1 MKKKAESDSEIEAVR
16 VFFVKGVE
24 YDSRAGLPWGVT
36 QEQFDKKNAAW
47 SDTKLAN
54 GEYSGEIPGKARAKA
69 DKRKEQ
75 RARAHVR
82 KGTQPRPREDQQTAD
97 TRAPGHIAHLQ
108 REAAL
113 HATC

>member
-1 MKKKAESDSEIEAVR
+1 MNDALAHYHGENYHSNRRKREA
-16 VFFVKGVE
+16 
-24 YDSRAGLPWGVT
+24 AAAALH
-36 QEQFDKKNAAW
+36 AAW

-54 GEYSGEIPGKARAKA
+54 GEYSGETPGKARAKA

>member
-24 YDSRAGLPWGVT
+24 YDSRTGLPWGVT
-36 QEQFDKKNAAW
+36 QEQLDKKNA
-47 SDTKLAN
+47 DYQKN
-54 GEYSGEIPGKARAKA
+54 GEYSGITPDNVRAKA

-82 KGTQPRPREDQQTAD
+82 KGTS
-97 TRAPGHIAHLQ
+97 L
-108 REAAL
+108 
-113 HATC
+113 